1 MLRRNAAEAFEA
13 YLRGDRFASCRHLKG
28 VRKMA
33 LPANITTGQD
43 SNVLTIAASNNKG
56 LLIRFLNEQV
66 EDGFYTLVIDYLK
79 DSNFDLSTMM
89 VDDDVRSQCSKLYE
103 LGEFVDENIKATGR
117 YEIEEWIEPLFR
129 FVYGDIEPSD
139 VDAPISTS
147 GIYRYSIWLIYLYQR
162 EKFTDAMRLIGER
175 IAPLLIN
182 LSYQIL
188 EDDDRPK
195 NFDKAI
201 MGYLDLFN
209 VVMEMGISAADANS
223 DAYMNNLEVLFDYVV
238 EDPHVGNDYKIQFS
252 IGLFNAYIN
261 NKDFNKAFEFYGLN
275 AEYIPI
281 DNMSVYESF
290 KELIRNTT
298 SAQNTSVLS
307 RSVVNAISKQEIY
320 NKRIDTLISEV
331 SGFIK
336 KVYQYIENE
345 PDMKRNMQIL
355 GVGSAL
361 KDKAN
366 VFEGLYEYNLVFY
379 DCGIRE
385 LVNQDLSTRSWEE
398 KYEILD
404 LLYTTMNV
412 IFDGYNVYEISN
424 KIEHQYV
431 ELTWIGNY
439 VNANPTLLK
448 LFFSVKEKIKAF
460 KVRKN
465 SILEKSKTNYE
476 IKQMIDDR
484 QKALVFMAAEDMIVN
499 GLNGGKVNIIN
510 NSYDPKVAEKHLIK
524 TYAEI
529 QVPAKYKKA
538 EVKEGGK
545 LFGKSSSPAMDA
557 DLKKLLMDTKIEEM
571 LLKSE
576 WLWHQFEDKGANQ
589 QTPEEATYS
598 VVCLAKVVEKLLD
611 KKGMGG
617 APKADSAP
625 NKKVIITKTGKVI
638 ELSDEGQQSM
648 PSGSGSTLTPNV
660 IENLNNIVV
669 ALKDKSE
676 DNVAYVKAY
685 VNDWLDTIVD
695 ARFDKFTM
703 LQLFEAEELR
713 SKTLQVIKKLR
724 ADLL

>member
-1 MLRRNAAEAFEA
+1 
-13 YLRGDRFASCRHLKG
+13 
-28 VRKMA
+28 MA
-33 LPANITTGQD
+33 LPANITAGQD

-56 LLIRFLNEQV
+56 LLVRFLNEQV

-79 DSNFDLSTMM
+79 DSNFDLANMM
-89 VDDDVRSQCSKLYE
+89 VDEEVKAQCTKLYE
-103 LGEFVDENIKATGR
+103 LGAFVDENIKATGR
-117 YEIEEWIEPLFR
+117 YEIEEWIEPLFH
-129 FVYGDIEPSD
+129 FVYGDINPSD
-139 VDAPISTS
+139 IDAQISTS

-162 EKFTDAMRLIGER
+162 EKFGEAMRLIGER

-201 MGYLDLFN
+201 MGYLDLIN
-209 VVMEMGISAADANS
+209 VVMEMGLSSAEANS
-223 DAYMNNLEVLFDYVV
+223 EAYMNNLEVLFDYVV
-238 EDPHVGNDYKIQFS
+238 EDPHIGNDYKIQFS
-252 IGLFNAYIN
+252 IGLFNAYISN
-261 NKDFNKAFEFYGLN
+261 RDFNKAFEFYGLN
-275 AEYIPI
+275 AEFIPI

-290 KELIRNTT
+290 KELIRNTN

-307 RSVVNAISKQEIY
+307 RSVINAISKQEIY

-331 SGFIK
+331 SSFVR
-336 KVYQYIENE
+336 KVYLYIENE
-345 PDMKRNMQIL
+345 PDMKKNLQIL
-355 GVGSAL
+355 GAGAAL

-366 VFEGLYEYNLVFY
+366 LFEGLYEYNLVFY
-379 DCGIRE
+379 DCGIKE

-404 LLYTTMNV
+404 LLYTTLNV

-431 ELTWIGNY
+431 ELTWIGAY

-499 GLNGGKVNIIN
+499 GLNGGRVNIIN
-510 NSYDPKVAEKHLIK
+510 NNYDPKIAERYLIK
-524 TYAEI
+524 TYSEI
-529 QVPAKYKKA
+529 QVPAKYKKP
-538 EVKEGGK
+538 EVQQSGGK
-545 LFGKSSSPAMDA
+545 LFGKSSAPSMDP
-557 DLKKLLMDTKIEEM
+557 DLKRLLSDTKIEEM

-576 WLWHQFEDKGANQ
+576 WLWYQYQDKGHDQ

-598 VVCLAKVVEKLLD
+598 VICLVKVVEKLLD
-611 KKGMGG
+611 KKAGST
-617 APKADSAP
+617 ASSLPTP

-638 ELSDEGQQSM
+638 ELSDEGVQADPTKQ
-648 PSGSGSTLTPNV
+648 GSTSLAPTV

-669 ALKDKSE
+669 SLKDKSDE
-676 DNVAYVKAY
+676 NVDYVKAY
-685 VNDWLDTIVD
+685 VNDWLDTIVQ
-695 ARFDKFTM
+695 AKFDKNTM
-703 LQLFEAEELR
+703 MPLYEAEELR
-713 SKTLQVIKKLR
+713 TKTLQVIKKLR

>member
-1 MLRRNAAEAFEA
+1 
-13 YLRGDRFASCRHLKG
+13 
-28 VRKMA
+28 MA
-33 LPANITTGQD
+33 LPANITAESD

-66 EDGFYTLVIDYLK
+66 EDGFYALVIDYLK
-79 DSNFDLSTMM
+79 DSNFDLKNMM
-89 VDDDVRSQCSKLYE
+89 VDDDVKTQCTKLYE
-103 LGEFVDENIKATGR
+103 LGEFVDTNIKATGR
-117 YEIEEWIEPLFR
+117 YEIEEWIEPLFK
-129 FVYGDIEPSD
+129 FVYGDIDPLD

-162 EKFTDAMRLIGER
+162 ECFGDAMRLIGER

-201 MGYLDLFN
+201 MGYLDLIN
-209 VVMEMGISAADANS
+209 VIMEMGLPADNANS

-252 IGLFNAYIN
+252 IGLFNAYIH
-261 NKDFNKAFEFYGLN
+261 NK
-275 AEYIPI
+275 EY
-281 DNMSVYESF
+281 N
-290 KELIRNTT
+290 
-298 SAQNTSVLS
+298 S
-307 RSVVNAISKQEIY
+307 RSVINAISKQEIY
-320 NKRIDTLISEV
+320 NKRIDTLIAEV
-331 SGFIK
+331 SSFVR
-336 KVYQYIENE
+336 KVYLYIENE
-345 PDMKRNMQIL
+345 PNMKKNLQIL
-355 GVGSAL
+355 GAGASL
-361 KDKAN
+361 SDKHN
-366 VFEGLYEYNLVFY
+366 IFEGLYEYNLVFY
-379 DCGIRE
+379 ECGIKD
-385 LVNQDLSTRSWEE
+385 LVNQDNSNKSWEE

-404 LLYTTMNV
+404 LLYTTLNV

-439 VNANPTLLK
+439 VNANPSLLK

-484 QKALVFMAAEDMIVN
+484 QKALVFMTAEDMICN
-499 GLNGGKVNIIN
+499 GLNSGRINIIN
-510 NSYDPKVAEKHLIK
+510 NNYDPKVAEKQLIK

-529 QVPAKYKKA
+529 VVPAKYKKA
-538 EVKEGGK
+538 EAPQSGGK
-545 LFGKSSSPAMDA
+545 FFGKNSGPAMDP
-557 DLKKLLMDTKIEEM
+557 DLQKLLSDTKIEEM

-576 WLWHQFEDKGANQ
+576 WLWNQYEDKGNDQ

-598 VVCLAKVVEKLLD
+598 VVCLIKVVEKLLD
-611 KKGMGG
+611 RKGG
-617 APKADSAP
+617 SSSRSESSP

-638 ELSDEGQQSM
+638 ELSDEGAQTQNNNT
-648 PSGSGSTLTPNV
+648 TLQPTV
-660 IENLNNIVV
+660 IENLNNIIVT
-669 ALKDKSE
+669 LKDKS
-676 DNVAYVKAY
+676 DANVKYVQAY
-685 VNDWLDTIVD
+685 VNDWLNSVVD
-695 ARFDKFTM
+695 AKLDKNSM
-703 LQLFEAEELR
+703 LQLYEAEELR
-713 SKTLQVIKKLR
+713 NKTLTVIKKLR

>member
-1 MLRRNAAEAFEA
+1 
-13 YLRGDRFASCRHLKG
+13 
-28 VRKMA
+28 MA
-33 LPANITTGQD
+33 LPANITAGSD

-66 EDGFYTLVIDYLK
+66 EDGFYALVIDYLK
-79 DSNFDLSTMM
+79 DSNFDLKNMM
-89 VDDDVRSQCSKLYE
+89 VDDDVKAQCTKLYE
-103 LGEFVDENIKATGR
+103 LGEFVDTNIKATGR
-117 YEIEEWIEPLFR
+117 YEIDEWIEPLFK
-129 FVYGDIEPSD
+129 FVYGDIDPQD
-139 VDAPISTS
+139 IDAPISTS

-162 EKFTDAMRLIGER
+162 EYFSDALRLIGER

-201 MGYLDLFN
+201 MGYLDLIN
-209 VVMEMGISAADANS
+209 VIMEMGLPADNANS

-252 IGLFNAYIN
+252 IGLFNAYIH
-261 NKDFNKAFEFYGLN
+261 NKEYSKAFEFYGLN

-290 KELIRNTT
+290 KELIRNTN
-298 SAQNTSVLS
+298 SAADTTVLS
-307 RSVVNAISKQEIY
+307 RSVINAISKQEIY
-320 NKRIDTLISEV
+320 NKRIDTLITEV
-331 SGFIK
+331 SSFVR
-336 KVYQYIENE
+336 KVYLYIENE
-345 PDMKRNMQIL
+345 PNMKKNLQIL
-355 GVGSAL
+355 GAGASL
-361 KDKAN
+361 SDKTN
-366 VFEGLYEYNLVFY
+366 IFEGLYEYNLVFHE
-379 DCGIRE
+379 CGIKA
-385 LVNQDLSTRSWEE
+385 LVNQDNSNKSWEE

-404 LLYTTMNV
+404 LLYTTLNV

-424 KIEHQYV
+424 KMEHQYV

-484 QKALVFMAAEDMIVN
+484 QKALVFMTAEDMIVN
-499 GLNGGKVNIIN
+499 GLNSGKINIIN
-510 NSYDPKVAEKHLIK
+510 NNYDPKAAEKHLIK

-529 QVPAKYKKA
+529 VVPAKYKKNEA
-538 EVKEGGK
+538 PQTGGK
-545 LFGKSSSPAMDA
+545 FFGKNSAPAMEA
-557 DLKKLLMDTKIEEM
+557 DLQKLLSDTKIEEM

-576 WLWHQFEDKGANQ
+576 WLWYQYEDKGNDQ

-598 VVCLAKVVEKLLD
+598 VVCLIKVVEKLLD
-611 KKGMGG
+611 RKGG
-617 APKADSAP
+617 SSSRSESSP

-638 ELSDEGQQSM
+638 ELSDEGAQTTNNNT
-648 PSGSGSTLTPNV
+648 TLQPTV
-660 IENLNNIVV
+660 IENLNNIIVT
-669 ALKDKSE
+669 LKDKS
-676 DNVAYVKAY
+676 DANVKYVQAY
-685 VNDWLDTIVD
+685 VNDWLNSVVD
-695 ARFDKFTM
+695 AKLDKNSM
-703 LQLFEAEELR
+703 LQLYEAEELR
-713 SKTLQVIKKLR
+713 NKTLTVIKKLR

>member
-1 MLRRNAAEAFEA
+1 
-13 YLRGDRFASCRHLKG
+13 
-28 VRKMA
+28 MA
-33 LPANITTGQD
+33 LPANITAGSD

-66 EDGFYTLVIDYLK
+66 EDGFYALVIDYLK
-79 DSNFDLSTMM
+79 DSNFDLKNMM
-89 VDDDVRSQCSKLYE
+89 VDDDVKAQCTKLYE
-103 LGEFVDENIKATGR
+103 LGEFVDTNIKATGR
-117 YEIEEWIEPLFR
+117 YEIDEWIEPLFK
-129 FVYGDIEPSD
+129 FVYGDIDPQD
-139 VDAPISTS
+139 IDAPISTS

-162 EKFTDAMRLIGER
+162 EYFSDALRLIGER

-201 MGYLDLFN
+201 MGYLDLIN
-209 VVMEMGISAADANS
+209 VIMEMGLPADDANS

-252 IGLFNAYIN
+252 IGLFNAYIH
-261 NKDFNKAFEFYGLN
+261 NKEYSKAFEFYGLN

-290 KELIRNTT
+290 KELIRNTN
-298 SAQNTSVLS
+298 SAADTTVLS
-307 RSVVNAISKQEIY
+307 RSVINAISKQEIY
-320 NKRIDTLISEV
+320 NKRIDTLITEV
-331 SGFIK
+331 SSFVR
-336 KVYQYIENE
+336 KVYLYIENE
-345 PDMKRNMQIL
+345 PNMKKNLQIL
-355 GVGSAL
+355 GAGASL
-361 KDKAN
+361 SDKTN
-366 VFEGLYEYNLVFY
+366 IFEGLYEYNLVFHE
-379 DCGIRE
+379 CGIKA
-385 LVNQDLSTRSWEE
+385 LVNQDNSNKSWEE

-404 LLYTTMNV
+404 LLYTTLNV

-424 KIEHQYV
+424 KMEHQYV

-484 QKALVFMAAEDMIVN
+484 QKALVFMTAEDMIVN
-499 GLNGGKVNIIN
+499 GLNSGKINIIN
-510 NSYDPKVAEKHLIK
+510 NNYDPKAAEKHLIK

-529 QVPAKYKKA
+529 VVPAKYKKNEA
-538 EVKEGGK
+538 PQTGGK
-545 LFGKSSSPAMDA
+545 FFGKNSAPAMEA
-557 DLKKLLMDTKIEEM
+557 DLQKLLSDTKIEEM

-576 WLWHQFEDKGANQ
+576 WLWYQYEDKGNDQ

-598 VVCLAKVVEKLLD
+598 VVCLIKVVEKLLD
-611 KKGMGG
+611 RKGG
-617 APKADSAP
+617 SSSRSESSP

-638 ELSDEGQQSM
+638 ELSDEGAQTTNNNT
-648 PSGSGSTLTPNV
+648 TLQPTV
-660 IENLNNIVV
+660 IENLNNIIVT
-669 ALKDKSE
+669 LKDKS
-676 DNVAYVKAY
+676 DANVKYVQAY
-685 VNDWLDTIVD
+685 VNDWLNSVVD
-695 ARFDKFTM
+695 AKLDKNSM
-703 LQLFEAEELR
+703 LQLYEAEELR
-713 SKTLQVIKKLR
+713 NKTLTVIKKLR

>member
-1 MLRRNAAEAFEA
+1 
-13 YLRGDRFASCRHLKG
+13 
-28 VRKMA
+28 MA
-33 LPANITTGQD
+33 LPANITSGSD
-43 SNVLTIAASNNKG
+43 SNVLSIAASNNKA

-66 EDGFYTLVIDYLK
+66 EDGFYALVIDYLK
-79 DSNFDLSTMM
+79 DSNFDLSNMM
-89 VDDDVRSQCSKLYE
+89 VDDDVKAQCSKLYE
-103 LGEFVDENIKATGR
+103 LGEFVDTNIKATGR

-129 FVYGDIEPSD
+129 FVYGDIDPSD

-162 EKFTDAMRLIGER
+162 EKFVDAMKLIGER

-182 LSYQIL
+182 VSYQIL

-195 NFDKAI
+195 NFDKAV
-201 MGYLDLFN
+201 MGYLDLIN
-209 VVMEMGISAADANS
+209 VIMEMGIPTSDINS
-223 DAYMNNLEVLFDYVV
+223 ESYMNNLEVLFDYVV

-261 NKDFNKAFEFYGLN
+261 NKDYNKAFEFYGLN

-281 DNMSVYESF
+281 DNMAVYESF
-290 KELIRNTT
+290 KELIRNCN
-298 SAQNTSVLS
+298 SPQNTTVLS

-331 SGFIK
+331 CSFIK

-345 PDMKRNMQIL
+345 PEMKKNLQIL
-355 GVGSAL
+355 GAGASL
-361 KDKAN
+361 KDKTN

-379 DCGIRE
+379 ECGIKE
-385 LVNQDLSTRSWEE
+385 LVNQDNSSRAWEE

-476 IKQMIDDR
+476 IKKLLDDR
-484 QKALVFMAAEDMIVN
+484 QKALVFMTAEDMIIN
-499 GLNGGKVNIIN
+499 GLNSGKVNIISS
-510 NSYDPKVAEKHLIK
+510 SYDPKAAEKLLIK
-524 TYAEI
+524 TYNEVV
-529 QVPAKYKKA
+529 VPAKYKKP
-538 EVKEGGK
+538 ELQKSGG
-545 LFGKSSSPAMDA
+545 LFSKSSVPAIDP
-557 DLKKLLMDTKIEEM
+557 DLTKLLSDTKIEEM

-576 WLWHQFEDKGANQ
+576 WLWNQYAEKGNVK
-589 QTPEEATYS
+589 QTPEESTYS
-598 VVCLAKVVEKLLD
+598 VVCLVKVVEKLLD
-611 KKGMGG
+611 KKGGSSS
-617 APKADSAP
+617 KTESAP

-638 ELSDEGQQSM
+638 ELSDE
-648 PSGSGSTLTPNV
+648 STQTPVSNTNSTPTV
-660 IENLNNIVV
+660 IENLNNIIV

-676 DNVAYVKAY
+676 ENVAYVQSY
-685 VNDWLDTIVD
+685 VNDWLDSVI
-695 ARFDKFTM
+695 AAKIDKNTM
-703 LQLFEAEELR
+703 MALYDAEELR
-713 SKTLQVIKKLR
+713 DKTLQVIKKLR

>member
-1 MLRRNAAEAFEA
+1 
-13 YLRGDRFASCRHLKG
+13 
-28 VRKMA
+28 MA
-33 LPANITTGQD
+33 LPANITAGSD

-66 EDGFYTLVIDYLK
+66 EDGFYALVIDYLK
-79 DSNFDLSTMM
+79 DSNFDLKNMM
-89 VDDDVRSQCSKLYE
+89 VDDDVKAQCTKLYE
-103 LGEFVDENIKATGR
+103 LGEFVDTNIKATGR
-117 YEIEEWIEPLFR
+117 YEIDEWIEPLFK
-129 FVYGDIEPSD
+129 FVYGDIDPQD
-139 VDAPISTS
+139 IDAPISTS

-162 EKFTDAMRLIGER
+162 EYFSDALRLIGER

-201 MGYLDLFN
+201 MGYLDLIN
-209 VVMEMGISAADANS
+209 VIMEMGLPADDANS

-252 IGLFNAYIN
+252 IGLFNAYIH
-261 NKDFNKAFEFYGLN
+261 NKEYSKAFEFYGLN

-290 KELIRNTT
+290 KELIRNTN
-298 SAQNTSVLS
+298 SAADTTVLS
-307 RSVVNAISKQEIY
+307 RSVINAISKQEIY
-320 NKRIDTLISEV
+320 NKRIDTLITEV
-331 SGFIK
+331 SSFVR
-336 KVYQYIENE
+336 KVYLYIENE
-345 PDMKRNMQIL
+345 PNMKKNLQIL
-355 GVGSAL
+355 GAGASL
-361 KDKAN
+361 SDKTN
-366 VFEGLYEYNLVFY
+366 IFEGLYEYNLVFHE
-379 DCGIRE
+379 CGIKA
-385 LVNQDLSTRSWEE
+385 LVNQDNSNKSWEE

-404 LLYTTMNV
+404 LLYTTLNV

-484 QKALVFMAAEDMIVN
+484 QKALVFMTAEDMIVN
-499 GLNGGKVNIIN
+499 GLNSGKINIIN
-510 NSYDPKVAEKHLIK
+510 NNYDPKAAEKHLIK

-529 QVPAKYKKA
+529 VVPAKYKKNEA
-538 EVKEGGK
+538 PQTGGK
-545 LFGKSSSPAMDA
+545 FFGKNSAPAIEA
-557 DLKKLLMDTKIEEM
+557 DLQKLLSDTKIEEM

-576 WLWHQFEDKGANQ
+576 WLTNQYEDKGNDQ

-598 VVCLAKVVEKLLD
+598 VVCLIKVVEKLLD
-611 KKGMGG
+611 RKGG
-617 APKADSAP
+617 SSSRSESSP

-638 ELSDEGQQSM
+638 ELSDEGAQTTNNNT
-648 PSGSGSTLTPNV
+648 TLQPTV
-660 IENLNNIVV
+660 IENLNNIIVT
-669 ALKDKSE
+669 LKDKS
-676 DNVAYVKAY
+676 DANVKYVQAY
-685 VNDWLDTIVD
+685 VNDWLNSVVD
-695 ARFDKFTM
+695 AKLDKNSM
-703 LQLFEAEELR
+703 LQLYEAEELR
-713 SKTLQVIKKLR
+713 NKTLTVIKKLR

>member
-1 MLRRNAAEAFEA
+1 
-13 YLRGDRFASCRHLKG
+13 
-28 VRKMA
+28 MA
-33 LPANITTGQD
+33 LPANITAGSD

-66 EDGFYTLVIDYLK
+66 EDGFYALVIDYLK
-79 DSNFDLSTMM
+79 DSNFDLSNMM
-89 VDDDVRSQCSKLYE
+89 VDEDVKAQCTKLYE
-103 LGEFVDENIKATGR
+103 LGEFVDTNIKATGR
-117 YEIEEWIEPLFR
+117 YEIEEWIEPLFK
-129 FVYGDIEPSD
+129 FVYGDIDPLD

-162 EKFTDAMRLIGER
+162 ERFGEAMRLIGER

-201 MGYLDLFN
+201 MGYLDLIN
-209 VVMEMGISAADANS
+209 VIMEMGLPAQEAKS

-261 NKDFNKAFEFYGLN
+261 NKEYNKAFEFYGLN

-290 KELIRNTT
+290 KELIRNTNSPADT
-298 SAQNTSVLS
+298 TVLS
-307 RSVVNAISKQEIY
+307 RSVINAISKQEIY

-331 SGFIK
+331 SSFVR
-336 KVYQYIENE
+336 KVYLYIENE
-345 PDMKRNMQIL
+345 PNMKKNLQIL
-355 GVGSAL
+355 GAGTSL
-361 KDKAN
+361 SDKTN
-366 VFEGLYEYNLVFY
+366 IFEGLYEYNLVFHE
-379 DCGIRE
+379 CGIKA
-385 LVNQDLSTRSWEE
+385 LVNQDNSSKSWEE

-404 LLYTTMNV
+404 LLYTTLNV

-439 VNANPTLLK
+439 VNANPSLLK

-484 QKALVFMAAEDMIVN
+484 QKALVFMTAEDMIVN
-499 GLNGGKVNIIN
+499 GLNSGRVNIIN
-510 NSYDPKVAEKHLIK
+510 NNYDPKIAEKHLIK
-524 TYAEI
+524 TYAETV
-529 QVPAKYKKA
+529 VPTKYKKA
-538 EVKEGGK
+538 DVPQSGGK
-545 LFGKSSSPAMDA
+545 LFGKNSGPAMDP
-557 DLKKLLMDTKIEEM
+557 DLQKLLADTKNEEM

-576 WLWHQFEDKGANQ
+576 WLWYQYEDKGKEQ

-598 VVCLAKVVEKLLD
+598 VVCLIKVVEKLLD
-611 KKGMGG
+611 RKGGSSSRTE
-617 APKADSAP
+617 SAP

-638 ELSDEGQQSM
+638 ELSDEGAQTQNNNT
-648 PSGSGSTLTPNV
+648 TLQPTV

-669 ALKDKSE
+669 TLKDKS
-676 DNVAYVKAY
+676 DANVKYVQSY
-685 VNDWLDTIVD
+685 VNDWLNAIVD
-695 ARFDKFTM
+695 AKLDRNSM
-703 LQLFEAEELR
+703 LQLYEAEELR
-713 SKTLQVIKKLR
+713 SKTLAVIKKLR

>member
-1 MLRRNAAEAFEA
+1 
-13 YLRGDRFASCRHLKG
+13 
-28 VRKMA
+28 MA
-33 LPANITTGQD
+33 LPANITAGSD
-43 SNVLTIAASNNKG
+43 NNVLSIAASNNKG

-89 VDDDVRSQCSKLYE
+89 VDEDVKAQCSKLYE
-103 LGEFVDENIKATGR
+103 LGEFVDDNIKATGR

-129 FVYGDIEPSD
+129 FVYGNIDASDI
-139 VDAPISTS
+139 DAPISTS
-147 GIYRYSIWLIYLYQR
+147 GIYRYSVWLLYLYQR
-162 EKFTDAMRLIGER
+162 ERFGDAMRLIGER

-201 MGYLDLFN
+201 MGYLDLIN
-209 VVMEMGISAADANS
+209 VIMEMGLPASEANS

-261 NKDFNKAFEFYGLN
+261 NRDFNKAFEFYGLN

-290 KELIRNTT
+290 KELIRNTY

-307 RSVVNAISKQEIY
+307 RSVINAISKQEIY
-320 NKRIDTLISEV
+320 NKRIDTLIAEV
-331 SGFIK
+331 SGFVK

-345 PDMKRNMQIL
+345 PNMKKNIQIL
-355 GVGSAL
+355 GAGTSL
-361 KDKAN
+361 KDKTN
-366 VFEGLYEYNLVFY
+366 IFEGLYEYNLVFY
-379 DCGIRE
+379 DCGIKE
-385 LVNQDLSTRSWEE
+385 LVNQDMSSRSWEE

-404 LLYTTMNV
+404 LLYTTLNV

-484 QKALVFMAAEDMIVN
+484 QKALVFMTAEDMIVN
-499 GLNGGKVNIIN
+499 GLNSGRVNIIN
-510 NSYDPKVAEKHLIK
+510 NNYDPKKAERYLIK
-524 TYAEI
+524 TYTEI
-529 QVPAKYKKA
+529 PVPAKYKKA
-538 EVKEGGK
+538 EVQTGGK
-545 LFGKSSSPAMDA
+545 LFGKSSAPAMDA
-557 DLKKLLMDTKIEEM
+557 DLKKLLSDTKIEEM

-576 WLWHQFEDKGANQ
+576 WLWYQYEDKENEK
-589 QTPEEATYS
+589 QTPEESTYS
-598 VVCLAKVVEKLLD
+598 VVCLIKVVEKLLD
-611 KKGMGG
+611 KKGAGQ
-617 APKADSAP
+617 AKAESTP

-638 ELSDEGQQSM
+638 ELSDEGSQS
-648 PSGSGSTLTPNV
+648 PASNASLSPTI
-660 IENLNNIVV
+660 IENINNIIV

-676 DNVAYVKAY
+676 ENVSYVQAY
-685 VNDWLDTIVD
+685 VNDWLDAVVD
-695 ARFDKFTM
+695 AKMDKNTM
-703 LQLFEAEELR
+703 LPLYEAEELR

>member
-1 MLRRNAAEAFEA
+1 
-13 YLRGDRFASCRHLKG
+13 
-28 VRKMA
+28 MA
-33 LPANITTGQD
+33 LPANITAGSD
-43 SNVLTIAASNNKG
+43 NNVLSIAASNNKG

-79 DSNFDLSTMM
+79 DSNFDLEGMM
-89 VDDDVRSQCSKLYE
+89 VDDDVKAQCTKLYE
-103 LGEFVDENIKATGR
+103 LGEFVDTNIKATGR
-117 YEIEEWIEPLFR
+117 YEIEEWLEPLFR
-129 FVYGDIEPSD
+129 FVYGDIEPTD
-139 VDAPISTS
+139 IDAPVSTS
-147 GIYRYSIWLIYLYQR
+147 GIYRYSIWLLYLYQR
-162 EKFTDAMRLIGER
+162 EKFADAMRLIGER

-182 LSYQIL
+182 VSYQIL

-201 MGYLDLFN
+201 MGYLDLIH
-209 VVMEMGISAADANS
+209 VLMEMGIPANTANS

-252 IGLFNAYIN
+252 IGLFNAYIT
-261 NKDFNKAFEFYGLN
+261 NKDYDKAFEFYGLN

-307 RSVVNAISKQEIY
+307 RSVINAISKQEIY
-320 NKRIDTLISEV
+320 NKRIDTLIAEV
-331 SGFIK
+331 SSFVK

-345 PDMKRNMQIL
+345 PDMKRNIQTL
-355 GVGSAL
+355 GTGAAL

-379 DCGIRE
+379 ECGIKE
-385 LVNQDLSTRSWEE
+385 LVNQDMSSRSWEE

-404 LLYTTMNV
+404 LLYTTLNV

-484 QKALVFMAAEDMIVN
+484 QKAIVFMAAEDMISA
-499 GLNGGKVNIIN
+499 GLNSGRINIIN
-510 NSYDPKVAEKHLIK
+510 NHYDPKRAEQYLIK
-524 TYAEI
+524 TYANI
-529 QVPAKYKKA
+529 QVPAKYKKP
-538 EVKEGGK
+538 EEHQSGGK
-545 LFGKSSSPAMDA
+545 LFGKSAGPSMDS
-557 DLKKLLMDTKIEEM
+557 DLKKLLTDTKIEEM

-576 WLWHQFEDKGANQ
+576 WLWYQFEDKGAEK
-589 QTPEEATYS
+589 QTPEESTYS
-598 VVCLAKVVEKLLD
+598 VVCLIKVVEKLID
-611 KKGMGG
+611 RKGGSS
-617 APKADSAP
+617 KTESTP

-638 ELSDEGQQSM
+638 ELSDEGTQA
-648 PSGSGSTLTPNV
+648 PSANTSLAPTV
-660 IENLNNIVV
+660 IENINNIVV

-676 DNVAYVKAY
+676 ENVTYVQSY
-685 VNDWLDTIVD
+685 INDWLDTVVN
-695 ARFDKFTM
+695 AKLDKNVM
-703 LQLFEAEELR
+703 LPLYECEELR
-713 SKTLQVIKKLR
+713 TKTLQVVKKLR

>member
-1 MLRRNAAEAFEA
+1 
-13 YLRGDRFASCRHLKG
+13 
-28 VRKMA
+28 MA
-33 LPANITTGQD
+33 LPANITAGSD

-66 EDGFYTLVIDYLK
+66 EDGFYALVIDYLK
-79 DSNFDLSTMM
+79 DSNFDLKNMM
-89 VDDDVRSQCSKLYE
+89 VDDDVKAQCTKLYE
-103 LGEFVDENIKATGR
+103 LGEFVDTNIKATGR
-117 YEIEEWIEPLFR
+117 YEIDEWIEPLFK
-129 FVYGDIEPSD
+129 FVYGDIDPQD
-139 VDAPISTS
+139 IDAPISTS

-162 EKFTDAMRLIGER
+162 EYFSDALRLIGER

-201 MGYLDLFN
+201 MGYLDLIN
-209 VVMEMGISAADANS
+209 VIMEMGLPADDANS

-252 IGLFNAYIN
+252 IGLFNAYIH
-261 NKDFNKAFEFYGLN
+261 NKEYSKAFEFYGLN

-290 KELIRNTT
+290 KDLIRNTN
-298 SAQNTSVLS
+298 SAADTTVLS
-307 RSVVNAISKQEIY
+307 RSVINAISKQEIY
-320 NKRIDTLISEV
+320 NKRIDTLITEV
-331 SGFIK
+331 SSFVR
-336 KVYQYIENE
+336 KVYLYIENE
-345 PDMKRNMQIL
+345 PNMKKNLQIL
-355 GVGSAL
+355 GAGASL
-361 KDKAN
+361 SDKTN
-366 VFEGLYEYNLVFY
+366 IFEGLYEYNLVFHE
-379 DCGIRE
+379 CGIKA
-385 LVNQDLSTRSWEE
+385 LVNQDNSNKSWEE

-404 LLYTTMNV
+404 LLYTTLNV

-484 QKALVFMAAEDMIVN
+484 QKALVFMTAEDMIVN
-499 GLNGGKVNIIN
+499 GLNSGKINIIN
-510 NSYDPKVAEKHLIK
+510 NNYDPKAAEKHLIK

-529 QVPAKYKKA
+529 VVPAKYKKNEA
-538 EVKEGGK
+538 PQTGGK
-545 LFGKSSSPAMDA
+545 FFGKNSAPVIEA
-557 DLKKLLMDTKIEEM
+557 DLQKLLSDTKIEEM

-576 WLWHQFEDKGANQ
+576 WLWYQYEDKGNDQ

-598 VVCLAKVVEKLLD
+598 VVCLIKVVEKLLD
-611 KKGMGG
+611 RKGG
-617 APKADSAP
+617 STSRSESSP

-638 ELSDEGQQSM
+638 ELSDEGAQTTNNNT
-648 PSGSGSTLTPNV
+648 TLQPTV
-660 IENLNNIVV
+660 IENLNNIIVT
-669 ALKDKSE
+669 LKDKS
-676 DNVAYVKAY
+676 DANVKYVQAY
-685 VNDWLDTIVD
+685 VNDWLNSVVD
-695 ARFDKFTM
+695 AKLDKNSM
-703 LQLFEAEELR
+703 LQLYEAEELR
-713 SKTLQVIKKLR
+713 NKTLTVIRKLR

>member
-1 MLRRNAAEAFEA
+1 
-13 YLRGDRFASCRHLKG
+13 
-28 VRKMA
+28 MA
-33 LPANITTGQD
+33 LPANITAGSD
-43 SNVLTIAASNNKG
+43 NNVLSIAASNNKG

-79 DSNFDLSTMM
+79 DSNFDLSTMK
-89 VDDDVRSQCSKLYE
+89 VDDDVKAQCTKLYE
-103 LGEFVDENIKATGR
+103 LGEFVDDNIKATGR

-129 FVYGDIEPSD
+129 FVYGDIDPSD
-139 VDAPISTS
+139 IDAPISTS
-147 GIYRYSIWLIYLYQR
+147 GIYRYSIWLLYLYQR
-162 EKFTDAMRLIGER
+162 ERFGDAMKLIGER

-182 LSYQIL
+182 VSYQIL

-201 MGYLDLFN
+201 MGYLDLIN
-209 VVMEMGISAADANS
+209 VIMEMGLPASEANS

-261 NKDFNKAFEFYGLN
+261 NRDFNKAFEFYGLN

-281 DNMSVYESF
+281 DNMSVYENF
-290 KELIRNTT
+290 KELIRNTY

-320 NKRIDTLISEV
+320 NKRIDSLINEV
-331 SGFIK
+331 SGFVK

-345 PDMKRNMQIL
+345 PNMKKNIQIL
-355 GVGSAL
+355 GAGTSL
-361 KDKAN
+361 KDKTN
-366 VFEGLYEYNLVFY
+366 IFEGLYEYNLVFY
-379 DCGIRE
+379 DCGIKE
-385 LVNQDLSTRSWEE
+385 LVNQDMSSRSWEE
-398 KYEILD
+398 KYEILE
-404 LLYTTMNV
+404 LLYTTLNV

-476 IKQMIDDR
+476 IKQLIDDR
-484 QKALVFMAAEDMIVN
+484 QKALVFMTAEDMIVN
-499 GLNGGKVNIIN
+499 GLNSGRVNIIN
-510 NSYDPKVAEKHLIK
+510 NNYDPKKAERYLIK
-524 TYAEI
+524 TYNEI
-529 QVPAKYKKA
+529 AVPAKYKKQ
-538 EVKEGGK
+538 EVQAGGK
-545 LFGKSSSPAMDA
+545 LFGKSAAPAMDA
-557 DLKKLLMDTKIEEM
+557 DLKKLLSDTKIEEM

-576 WLWHQFEDKGANQ
+576 WLWYQYEDKGNDK
-589 QTPEEATYS
+589 QTAEESTYS
-598 VVCLAKVVEKLLD
+598 VVCLIKVVEKLLD
-611 KKGMGG
+611 KKGAG
-617 APKADSAP
+617 AAKQESAP

-638 ELSDEGQQSM
+638 ELSDEGSQQS
-648 PSGSGSTLTPNV
+648 SANTSLSSAI
-660 IENLNNIVV
+660 IENINNIVV

-676 DNVAYVKAY
+676 ENVKYVQSY

-695 ARFDKFTM
+695 AKLDRNTM
-703 LQLFEAEELR
+703 LPLYEAEELR
-713 SKTLQVIKKLR
+713 DKTLQVIKKLR

>member
-1 MLRRNAAEAFEA
+1 
-13 YLRGDRFASCRHLKG
+13 
-28 VRKMA
+28 MA
-33 LPANITTGQD
+33 LPANITTGSD
-43 SNVLTIAASNNKG
+43 NNVLSIAASNNKG

-66 EDGFYTLVIDYLK
+66 EDGFYALVIDYLK
-79 DSNFDLSTMM
+79 DSNFDLSSMM
-89 VDDDVRSQCSKLYE
+89 VDDDVKAQCTKLYE

-129 FVYGDIEPSD
+129 FVYGDIDPSD
-139 VDAPISTS
+139 IDAPISTS

-162 EKFTDAMRLIGER
+162 EKFGDAMRLIGER

-182 LSYQIL
+182 VSYQIL

-195 NFDKAI
+195 NFDKAV
-201 MGYLDLFN
+201 MGYLDLIN
-209 VVMEMGISAADANS
+209 VIMEMGIPAEEANS

-252 IGLFNAYIN
+252 IGLFNAYIS
-261 NKDFNKAFEFYGLN
+261 NKDFSKAFEFYGLN

-290 KELIRNTT
+290 KELIRNTN
-298 SAQNTSVLS
+298 SAENTNVLS
-307 RSVVNAISKQEIY
+307 RSVINAISKQEIY
-320 NKRIDTLISEV
+320 NKRIDTLIGEV
-331 SGFIK
+331 SSFVK

-345 PDMKRNMQIL
+345 PNMKKNIQIL
-355 GVGSAL
+355 GAGSSL
-361 KDKAN
+361 KDKTN

-379 DCGIRE
+379 DCGIKDI
-385 LVNQDLSTRSWEE
+385 VNQDMGARSWEE
-398 KYEILD
+398 KYEILE
-404 LLYTTMNV
+404 LLYTTLNV

-484 QKALVFMAAEDMIVN
+484 QKALVFMTAEDMVTN
-499 GLNGGKVNIIN
+499 GLNSGRVNIIS
-510 NSYDPKVAEKHLIK
+510 NSYDPKKAERYLIK
-524 TYAEI
+524 TYSEL

-538 EVKEGGK
+538 EVQQSGGK
-545 LFGKSSSPAMDA
+545 LFGKSSAPAMDP
-557 DLKKLLMDTKIEEM
+557 DLKKLLSDTKIEEM

-576 WLWHQFEDKGANQ
+576 WLWYQYEEKGNVS
-589 QTPEEATYS
+589 QTPEESTYS
-598 VVCLAKVVEKLLD
+598 VVCLVKVIEKLLD
-611 KKGMGG
+611 RKGTSS
-617 APKADSAP
+617 AKQESAP

-638 ELSDEGQQSM
+638 ELSDEGSQSTV
-648 PSGSGSTLTPNV
+648 SSNNSLAPNI
-660 IENLNNIVV
+660 IENVNNIVV

-676 DNVAYVKAY
+676 ENVSYVQAY
-685 VNDWLDTIVD
+685 VNDWLDTVV
-695 ARFDKFTM
+695 AAKLDKNTM
-703 LQLFEAEELR
+703 LPLYEAEELR
-713 SKTLQVIKKLR
+713 TKTLQVIRKLR

>member
-1 MLRRNAAEAFEA
+1 
-13 YLRGDRFASCRHLKG
+13 
-28 VRKMA
+28 MA
-33 LPANITTGQD
+33 LPANITTGSD
-43 SNVLTIAASNNKG
+43 NNVLSIAASNNKG

-66 EDGFYTLVIDYLK
+66 EDGFYALVIDYLK
-79 DSNFDLSTMM
+79 DSNFDLSNMM
-89 VDDDVRSQCSKLYE
+89 VDEDVKSQCQKLYE
-103 LGEFVDENIKATGR
+103 LGEFVDTNIKATGR

-129 FVYGDIEPSD
+129 FVYGDIDPSD

-162 EKFTDAMRLIGER
+162 EKFTDAMNLIGER

-182 LSYQIL
+182 VSYQIL

-195 NFDKAI
+195 NFDKAV
-201 MGYLDLFN
+201 MGYLDLIN
-209 VVMEMGISAADANS
+209 VIMEMGIPATGPNA

-261 NKDFNKAFEFYGLN
+261 NKDYDKAFEFYGLN

-281 DNMSVYESF
+281 DNMAVYESF
-290 KELIRNTT
+290 KELIRNCN
-298 SAQNTSVLS
+298 SPQNTTVLS

-320 NKRIDTLISEV
+320 NKRIDSLINEV
-331 SGFIK
+331 SAFIK

-345 PDMKRNMQIL
+345 PEMKKNLQIL
-355 GVGSAL
+355 GAGASL
-361 KDKAN
+361 KDKTN

-379 DCGIRE
+379 ECGIKD
-385 LVNQDLSTRSWEE
+385 LVNQDISTRPWEE

-476 IKQMIDDR
+476 IKQLLDDR
-484 QKALVFMAAEDMIVN
+484 QKALVFMTAEDMITN
-499 GLNGGKVNIIN
+499 GLNSGRVNIIS
-510 NSYDPKVAEKHLIK
+510 NSYDPKVAEKYLIK
-524 TYAEI
+524 TYNDIA
-529 QVPAKYKKA
+529 VPSKYRKA
-538 EVKEGGK
+538 EQQSSGGK
-545 LFGKSSSPAMDA
+545 LFGKSSGPSVDP
-557 DLKKLLMDTKIEEM
+557 DLTKLLSDTKIEEM

-576 WLWHQFEDKGANQ
+576 WLWHQHSEKGAVK
-589 QTPEEATYS
+589 QTPEESTYS
-598 VVCLAKVVEKLLD
+598 VVCLVKVVEKLLD
-611 KKGMGG
+611 KKGGNSG
-617 APKADSAP
+617 KTESTP

-638 ELSDEGQQSM
+638 ELSDE
-648 PSGSGSTLTPNV
+648 STQTPVTNANTTPTV
-660 IENLNNIVV
+660 IENLNNIIV

-676 DNVAYVKAY
+676 ENVDYVKSY
-685 VNDWLDTIVD
+685 VNDWLDTVVN
-695 ARFDKFTM
+695 AKLDKTVM
-703 LQLFEAEELR
+703 LPLYDAEELR
-713 SKTLQVIKKLR
+713 DKTLQVIKKLR

>member
-1 MLRRNAAEAFEA
+1 
-13 YLRGDRFASCRHLKG
+13 
-28 VRKMA
+28 MA
-33 LPANITTGQD
+33 LPANITSGSD
-43 SNVLTIAASNNKG
+43 SNVLSIAASNNKA

-66 EDGFYTLVIDYLK
+66 EDGFYALVIDYLK
-79 DSNFDLSTMM
+79 DSNFDLSNMM
-89 VDDDVRSQCSKLYE
+89 VDDDVKAQCSKLYE
-103 LGEFVDENIKATGR
+103 LGEFVDTNIKATGR

-129 FVYGDIEPSD
+129 FVYGDIDPSD

-162 EKFTDAMRLIGER
+162 EKFVDAMKLIGER

-182 LSYQIL
+182 VSYQIL

-195 NFDKAI
+195 NFDKAV
-201 MGYLDLFN
+201 MGYLDLIN
-209 VVMEMGISAADANS
+209 VIMEMGIPTSDINS
-223 DAYMNNLEVLFDYVV
+223 ESYMNNLEVLFDYVV

-261 NKDFNKAFEFYGLN
+261 NKDYNKAFEFYGLN

-281 DNMSVYESF
+281 DNMAVYESF
-290 KELIRNTT
+290 KELIRNCN
-298 SAQNTSVLS
+298 SPQNTTVLS

-331 SGFIK
+331 CSFIK

-345 PDMKRNMQIL
+345 PEMKKNLQIL
-355 GVGSAL
+355 GAGASL
-361 KDKAN
+361 KDKTN

-379 DCGIRE
+379 ECGIKE
-385 LVNQDLSTRSWEE
+385 LVNQDNSSRAWEE

-476 IKQMIDDR
+476 IKKLLDDR
-484 QKALVFMAAEDMIVN
+484 QKALVFMTAEDMIIN
-499 GLNGGKVNIIN
+499 GLNSGKVNIISG
-510 NSYDPKVAEKHLIK
+510 SYDPKAAEKLLIK
-524 TYAEI
+524 TYNEVV
-529 QVPAKYKKA
+529 VPAKYKKP
-538 EVKEGGK
+538 EVQKSGG
-545 LFGKSSSPAMDA
+545 LFSKSSALAIDP
-557 DLKKLLMDTKIEEM
+557 DLTKLLSDTKIEEM

-576 WLWHQFEDKGANQ
+576 WLWNQYAEKGNVK
-589 QTPEEATYS
+589 QTPEESTYS
-598 VVCLAKVVEKLLD
+598 VVCLVKVVEKLLD
-611 KKGMGG
+611 KKGGSSS
-617 APKADSAP
+617 KTESAP

-638 ELSDEGQQSM
+638 ELSDE
-648 PSGSGSTLTPNV
+648 STQTPVSNTNSTPTV
-660 IENLNNIVV
+660 IENLNNIIV

-676 DNVAYVKAY
+676 ENVAYVQSY
-685 VNDWLDTIVD
+685 VNDWLDSVI
-695 ARFDKFTM
+695 AAKIDKNTM
-703 LQLFEAEELR
+703 MALYDAEELR
-713 SKTLQVIKKLR
+713 DKTLQVIKKLR

>member
-1 MLRRNAAEAFEA
+1 
-13 YLRGDRFASCRHLKG
+13 
-28 VRKMA
+28 MA
-33 LPANITTGQD
+33 LPANITAGQD

-89 VDDDVRSQCSKLYE
+89 VDDDVRSQCTKLYE

-117 YEIEEWIEPLFR
+117 YEIEEWIEPLFH
-129 FVYGDIEPSD
+129 FVYGDIDSSD
-139 VDAPISTS
+139 IDAPISTS

-162 EKFTDAMRLIGER
+162 EKFSDAMRLIGER

-209 VVMEMGISAADANS
+209 VVMEMGIPASEAKS

-252 IGLFNAYIN
+252 IGLFNAYIS

-290 KELIRNTT
+290 KELIRNTN

-307 RSVVNAISKQEIY
+307 RSVINAISKQEIY

-331 SGFIK
+331 SSFVR

-345 PDMKRNMQIL
+345 PDMKKNLQIL
-355 GVGSAL
+355 GAGTSL
-361 KDKAN
+361 RDKTN

-379 DCGIRE
+379 ECGIKE

-431 ELTWIGNY
+431 ELNWIGNY

-484 QKALVFMAAEDMIVN
+484 QKALVFMAAEDMIAN
-499 GLNGGKVNIIN
+499 GLNGGTINIIN
-510 NSYDPKVAEKHLIK
+510 NNYDPKIAEKYLIK
-524 TYAEI
+524 TYSEI
-529 QVPAKYKKA
+529 AVPAKYKKA
-538 EVKEGGK
+538 EVKDSGNK
-545 LFGKSSSPAMDA
+545 LFGKAATPAMDA
-557 DLKKLLMDTKIEEM
+557 DLKKLLSDTRIEEM

-576 WLWHQFEDKGANQ
+576 WLWHQYEDKGNDQ

-598 VVCLAKVVEKLLD
+598 VVCLVKVVERLLD
-611 KKGMGG
+611 KKSGNAASA
-617 APKADSAP
+617 APAP

-638 ELSDEGQQSM
+638 ELSDEGQQAV
-648 PSGSGSTLTPNV
+648 PNAGNNASLAPTV

-669 ALKDKSE
+669 ALKDKAE
-676 DNVAYVKAY
+676 DNVTYVKAY
-685 VNDWLDTIVD
+685 VSDWLDAIVD
-695 ARFDKFTM
+695 AKFDRATM
-703 LQLFEAEELR
+703 MPLFEAEELR
-713 SKTLQVIKKLR
+713 SKTLQVVKKLR

>member
-1 MLRRNAAEAFEA
+1 
-13 YLRGDRFASCRHLKG
+13 
-28 VRKMA
+28 MA
-33 LPANITTGQD
+33 LPANITAD
-43 SNVLTIAASNNKG
+43 SDNNVLSIAASNNKG

-79 DSNFDLSTMM
+79 DSNFDLSNMM
-89 VDDDVRSQCSKLYE
+89 VDDDVKSQCSKLYE
-103 LGEFVDENIKATGR
+103 LGEFVDDNIKATGR

-129 FVYGDIEPSD
+129 FVYGNIDPTDI
-139 VDAPISTS
+139 DAPISTS
-147 GIYRYSIWLIYLYQR
+147 GIYRYSIWLLYLYQR
-162 EKFTDAMRLIGER
+162 EDFGDAMRLIGER

-201 MGYLDLFN
+201 MGYLDLIN
-209 VVMEMGISAADANS
+209 VIMEMGIPASDANS

-281 DNMSVYESF
+281 DNISVYESF
-290 KELIRNTT
+290 KELIRNTY

-307 RSVVNAISKQEIY
+307 RSVINAISKQEIY
-320 NKRIDTLISEV
+320 NKRIDSLIAEV
-331 SGFIK
+331 SGFVK

-345 PDMKRNMQIL
+345 PNMKKNIQVL
-355 GVGSAL
+355 GAGTSL
-361 KDKAN
+361 KDKTN
-366 VFEGLYEYNLVFY
+366 IFEGLYEYNLVFY
-379 DCGIRE
+379 DCGIKD
-385 LVNQDLSTRSWEE
+385 LVNQDMTNRSWEE
-398 KYEILD
+398 KYEVLE
-404 LLYTTMNV
+404 LLYTTLNV

-439 VNANPTLLK
+439 VNANPSLLK

-484 QKALVFMAAEDMIVN
+484 QKALVFMTADDMITN
-499 GLNGGKVNIIN
+499 GLNSGRVNIIN
-510 NSYDPKVAEKHLIK
+510 NNYDPKKAERYLIK

-529 QVPAKYKKA
+529 PVPAKYKKA
-538 EVKEGGK
+538 EVQTGGK
-545 LFGKSSSPAMDA
+545 LFGKSAAPAMDA
-557 DLKKLLMDTKIEEM
+557 DLKKLITDPKIEEM
-571 LLKSE
+571 LYKSE
-576 WLWHQFEDKGANQ
+576 WLWYQYEDKENDK
-589 QTPEEATYS
+589 QTPEESTYS
-598 VVCLAKVVEKLLD
+598 VVCLIKVVEKLLD
-611 KKGMGG
+611 KKGAGQ
-617 APKADSAP
+617 AKAESTP

-638 ELSDEGQQSM
+638 ELSDEGTQSQ
-648 PSGSGSTLTPNV
+648 STNTSLSPTI
-660 IENLNNIVV
+660 IENINNIIV

-676 DNVAYVKAY
+676 ENVAYVKAY
-685 VNDWLDTIVD
+685 VNDWLDTVVD
-695 ARFDKFTM
+695 AKMDKNTM
-703 LQLFEAEELR
+703 LPLYEAEELR
-713 SKTLQVIKKLR
+713 GKTLQVIKKLR

>member
-1 MLRRNAAEAFEA
+1 
-13 YLRGDRFASCRHLKG
+13 
-28 VRKMA
+28 MA
-33 LPANITTGQD
+33 LPANITAGSD
-43 SNVLTIAASNNKG
+43 SNVLSIAASNNKG

-66 EDGFYTLVIDYLK
+66 EDGFYALVIDYLK
-79 DSNFDLSTMM
+79 DSNFDLSSMM
-89 VDDDVRSQCSKLYE
+89 VDDEVKAQCTKLYE
-103 LGEFVDENIKATGR
+103 LGEFVDENIKSTGR

-129 FVYGDIEPSD
+129 FVYGDIDPTNI
-139 VDAPISTS
+139 DAPISTS
-147 GIYRYSIWLIYLYQR
+147 GIYRYSIWLLYLYQR

-182 LSYQIL
+182 VSYQIL

-201 MGYLDLFN
+201 MGYLDLIN
-209 VVMEMGISAADANS
+209 VLMEMGLPTNDINS

-252 IGLFNAYIN
+252 IGLFNAYIT

-275 AEYIPI
+275 AEYIPV
-281 DNMSVYESF
+281 DNISVYESF

-307 RSVVNAISKQEIY
+307 RSVINAISKQEIY
-320 NKRIDTLISEV
+320 NKRIDTLIAEV
-331 SGFIK
+331 SGFVK

-345 PDMKRNMQIL
+345 PEMKKNLQIL
-355 GVGSAL
+355 GAGTSL
-361 KDKAN
+361 KDKTN

-379 DCGIRE
+379 ECGIRE
-385 LVNQDLSTRSWEE
+385 LVNQDMSTRSWEE

-404 LLYTTMNV
+404 LLYTTLNV

-431 ELTWIGNY
+431 ELTWIMNY

-499 GLNGGKVNIIN
+499 GLGSGRVNVIS
-510 NSYDPKVAEKHLIK
+510 NSYDPKVAEKYLIK
-524 TYAEI
+524 TYADI
-529 QVPAKYKKA
+529 SVPAKYKKN
-538 EVKEGGK
+538 ETQTGGK
-545 LFGKSSSPAMDA
+545 LFGKNAAPAMDA
-557 DLKKLLMDTKIEEM
+557 DLKKLLSDTKIEEM

-576 WLWHQFEDKGANQ
+576 WLWHQYKEKGNDM
-589 QTPEEATYS
+589 QTPEESTYS
-598 VVCLAKVVEKLLD
+598 VVCLIKVVEKLLD
-611 KKGMGG
+611 RKGG
-617 APKADSAP
+617 SAKQETTP

-638 ELSDEGQQSM
+638 ELSDESSQTSNN
-648 PSGSGSTLTPNV
+648 STSLQPTV
-660 IENLNNIVV
+660 IDNLNNIIV
-669 ALKDKSE
+669 ALKDKSDE
-676 DNVAYVKAY
+676 NVEYVKSY
-685 VNDWLDTIVD
+685 VTDWLDAIVD
-695 ARFDKFTM
+695 AKLDKTTM
-703 LQLFEAEELR
+703 MALYEAEELR
-713 SKTLQVIKKLR
+713 NKTLQVIKKLR

>member
-1 MLRRNAAEAFEA
+1 
-13 YLRGDRFASCRHLKG
+13 
-28 VRKMA
+28 MA
-33 LPANITTGQD
+33 LPANITAD
-43 SNVLTIAASNNKG
+43 SDNNVLSIAASNNKG

-79 DSNFDLSTMM
+79 DSNFDLANMM
-89 VDDDVRSQCSKLYE
+89 VDDDVKSQCSKLYE
-103 LGEFVDENIKATGR
+103 LGEFVDDNIKATGR

-129 FVYGDIEPSD
+129 FVYGNIDPTDI
-139 VDAPISTS
+139 DAPISTS
-147 GIYRYSIWLIYLYQR
+147 GIYRYSIWLLYLYQR
-162 EKFTDAMRLIGER
+162 EDFGDAMRLIGER

-201 MGYLDLFN
+201 MGYLDLIN
-209 VVMEMGISAADANS
+209 VIMEMGIPASDANS

-261 NKDFNKAFEFYGLN
+261 NKDFDKAFEFYGLN

-281 DNMSVYESF
+281 DNISVYESF
-290 KELIRNTT
+290 KELIRNTY

-307 RSVVNAISKQEIY
+307 RSVINAISKQEIY
-320 NKRIDTLISEV
+320 NKRIDSLIAEV
-331 SGFIK
+331 SGFVK

-345 PDMKRNMQIL
+345 PNMKKNIQVL
-355 GVGSAL
+355 GAGTSL
-361 KDKAN
+361 KDKTN
-366 VFEGLYEYNLVFY
+366 IFEGLYEYNLVFY
-379 DCGIRE
+379 DCGIKD
-385 LVNQDLSTRSWEE
+385 LVNQDMTNRSWEE
-398 KYEILD
+398 KYEVLE
-404 LLYTTMNV
+404 LLYTTLNV

-439 VNANPTLLK
+439 VNANPSLLK

-484 QKALVFMAAEDMIVN
+484 QKALVFMTADDMITN
-499 GLNGGKVNIIN
+499 GLNSGRVNIIN
-510 NSYDPKVAEKHLIK
+510 NNYDPKKAERYLIK

-529 QVPAKYKKA
+529 PVPAKYKKA
-538 EVKEGGK
+538 EVQTGGK
-545 LFGKSSSPAMDA
+545 LFGKSAAPAMDA
-557 DLKKLLMDTKIEEM
+557 DLKKLITDPKIEEM
-571 LLKSE
+571 LYKSE
-576 WLWHQFEDKGANQ
+576 WLWYQYEDKENDK
-589 QTPEEATYS
+589 QTPEESTYS
-598 VVCLAKVVEKLLD
+598 VVCLIKVVEKLLD
-611 KKGMGG
+611 KKGVGQ
-617 APKADSAP
+617 AKAESTP

-638 ELSDEGQQSM
+638 ELSDEGTQSQ
-648 PSGSGSTLTPNV
+648 STNTSLSPTI
-660 IENLNNIVV
+660 IENINNIIV

-676 DNVAYVKAY
+676 ENVAYVKAY
-685 VNDWLDTIVD
+685 VNDWLDTVVD
-695 ARFDKFTM
+695 AKMDKNTM
-703 LQLFEAEELR
+703 LPLYEAEELR
-713 SKTLQVIKKLR
+713 GKTLQVIKKLR

>member
-1 MLRRNAAEAFEA
+1 
-13 YLRGDRFASCRHLKG
+13 
-28 VRKMA
+28 MA
-33 LPANITTGQD
+33 LPANITTGSD
-43 SNVLTIAASNNKG
+43 NNVLSIAASNNKG

-66 EDGFYTLVIDYLK
+66 EDGFYALVIDYLK
-79 DSNFDLSTMM
+79 DSNFDLANMM
-89 VDDDVRSQCSKLYE
+89 VDEDVKAQCTKLYE
-103 LGEFVDENIKATGR
+103 LGEFVDTNIKATGR

-129 FVYGDIEPSD
+129 FVYGDIDPSD
-139 VDAPISTS
+139 IDTPISTS

-162 EKFTDAMRLIGER
+162 EKFSDAMRLIGER

-182 LSYQIL
+182 VSYQIL

-201 MGYLDLFN
+201 MGYLDLIN
-209 VVMEMGISAADANS
+209 VIMEMGIPANEANS

-252 IGLFNAYIN
+252 IGLFNAYIS

-290 KELIRNTT
+290 KELIRNCN

-307 RSVVNAISKQEIY
+307 RSVINAISKQEIY
-320 NKRIDTLISEV
+320 NKRIDTLIGEV
-331 SGFIK
+331 SSFVR

-345 PDMKRNMQIL
+345 PNMKKNLQVL
-355 GVGSAL
+355 GAGTSL
-361 KDKAN
+361 KDKTN
-366 VFEGLYEYNLVFY
+366 IFEGLYEYNLVFHE
-379 DCGIRE
+379 CGIKG
-385 LVNQDLSTRSWEE
+385 LVNQDIASRSWEE
-398 KYEILD
+398 KYEILE
-404 LLYTTMNV
+404 LLYTTLNV

-484 QKALVFMAAEDMIVN
+484 QKALVFMTAEDMIAN
-499 GLNGGKVNIIN
+499 GLNSGRVNIIN
-510 NSYDPKVAEKHLIK
+510 NNYEPKKAERYLIK
-524 TYAEI
+524 TYSDI
-529 QVPAKYKKA
+529 PVPAKYKKA
-538 EVKEGGK
+538 EVQTGGK
-545 LFGKSSSPAMDA
+545 LFGKAAAPVMDA
-557 DLKKLLMDTKIEEM
+557 DLKKLLSDTKIEEM

-576 WLWHQFEDKGANQ
+576 WLWYQYEDKGTDK
-589 QTPEEATYS
+589 QTPEESTYS
-598 VVCLAKVVEKLLD
+598 VVCLIKVVEKLLD
-611 KKGMGG
+611 RKGTGS
-617 APKADSAP
+617 AKSESAP

-638 ELSDEGQQSM
+638 ELSDEGSQTPVSNN
-648 PSGSGSTLTPNV
+648 TLAPNV
-660 IENLNNIVV
+660 IENINNIVV

-676 DNVAYVKAY
+676 VNVEYVKSY
-685 VNDWLDTIVD
+685 VNDWLNAIVD
-695 ARFDKFTM
+695 AKLDKNSM
-703 LQLFEAEELR
+703 MALYEAEELR
-713 SKTLQVIKKLR
+713 SKTLQIIKKLR